1 MIAISLNANATFG
14 LGVFFKVRSE
24 DQLRA
29 FYHAYLFRELVM
41 ERQLGVDAPE
51 RDCLVS
57 VSYERMKRSFSRF
70 REKLEKAGWDCQ
82 HLFLE
87 ERDCRFSKE

>member
-1 MIAISLNANATFG
+1 
-14 LGVFFKVRSE
+14 
-24 DQLRA
+24 
-29 FYHAYLFRELVM
+29 M